1 MATTDSK
8 STTEQ
13 SALGALKGRIPLI
26 GLTGGIGSGKTA
38 VSSLLAQL
46 GAGIVD
52 TDLIAR
58 QITAPHGSAIA
69 LIEKQF
75 GPDFITTDGALNRD
89 KMRSLVFATPE
100 ARKSLEAITHPLI
113 RQEAAKQAL
122 QLSKGGA
129 TYLVFVV
136 PLLIESGSWQNLI
149 DRLVVVDCPQETQ
162 IQRVV
167 QRSNLSREEVE
178 KILAAQAS
186 RQERLKHA
194 DMVIENQGSPKQLE
208 VEVQNL
214 HQKILQF
221 QKDQLSSS

>member
-1 MATTDSK
+1 MATADSK

-13 SALGALKGRIPLI
+13 SALGELKGRIPLI

-38 VSSLLAQL
+38 VSDLLTQL

-52 TDLIAR
+52 TDLIAH
-58 QITAPHGSAIA
+58 QITAPHGSAMA
-69 LIEKQF
+69 LIEKHF
-75 GPDFITTDGALNRD
+75 GPEFIASDGALNRD

-113 RQEAAKQAL
+113 RQETAKQAL
-122 QLSKGGA
+122 QLSEEGA
-129 TYLVFVV
+129 SYLVFVV
-136 PLLIESGSWQNLI
+136 PLLIESESWQNLI
-149 DRLVVVDCPQETQ
+149 DLLVVVDCPQETQ
-162 IQRVV
+162 IQRVM
-167 QRSNLSREEVE
+167 QRSNLSRKEIEQ
-178 KILAAQAS
+178 ILAAQAS

-194 DMVIENQGSPKQLE
+194 DMVIKNQGSPKQLA

-221 QKDQLSSS
+221 QKDKLSSS

>member
-1 MATTDSK
+1 MATADSK

-38 VSSLLAQL
+38 VSDLLTQL

-52 TDLIAR
+52 TDLIAH

-75 GPDFITTDGALNRD
+75 GADFITTDGALNRD

-113 RQEAAKQAL
+113 RQETAKQAL
-122 QLSKGGA
+122 QLSEEGA
-129 TYLVFVV
+129 SYLVFVV
-136 PLLIESGSWQNLI
+136 PLLIESESWQNLI
-149 DRLVVVDCPQETQ
+149 DLLVVVDCPQETQ
-162 IQRVV
+162 IQRVM

-178 KILAAQAS
+178 QILAAQAS

-194 DMVIENQGSPKQLE
+194 DMVIENQGSLKQLE

>member
-1 MATTDSK
+1 MATADSK
-8 STTEQ
+8 STIEQ
-13 SALGALKGRIPLI
+13 SALSALKGRIPLI

-38 VSSLLAQL
+38 VSDLLTQL

-52 TDLIAR
+52 TDLIAH
-58 QITAPHGSAIA
+58 QITAPHGSAMA

-75 GPDFITTDGALNRD
+75 GPEFIASDGALNRD

-113 RQEAAKQAL
+113 RQETAKQAL
-122 QLSKGGA
+122 QLSEEGA
-129 TYLVFVV
+129 SYLVFVV
-136 PLLIESGSWQNLI
+136 PLLIESESWQNLI
-149 DRLVVVDCPQETQ
+149 DLLVVVDCPQETQ
-162 IQRVV
+162 IQRVM

-178 KILAAQAS
+178 QILAAQAS

-194 DMVIENQGSPKQLE
+194 DMVIENQGSPKQLA

>member
-1 MATTDSK
+1 MAIADSK

-69 LIEKQF
+69 LIKKQF

-122 QLSKGGA
+122 QLSEKGA
-129 TYLVFVV
+129 LYLVFVV
-136 PLLIESGSWQNLI
+136 PLLIESASWQNLI
-149 DRLVVVDCPQETQ
+149 DLLVVVDCPQETQ
-162 IQRVV
+162 IQRVM

-178 KILAAQAS
+178 QILAAQAS

-194 DMVIENQGSPKQLE
+194 DMVIENQGSLKQLE